1 LEENDNGTLMNDPAL
16 DALRAAVERIKLQV
30 NVDREAAYFQAEAL
44 TSIQQSNASIQ
55 ETNAAILAMFCTQGM
70 PDNPAPG

>member
-1 LEENDNGTLMNDPAL
+1 MTLHLTPAVRWPL
-16 DALRAAVERIKLQV
+16 AAVKRIKLQV

-55 ETNAAILAMFCTQGM
+55 ETNAAILAMFCTRACLTTLHLAN
-70 PDNPAPG
+70 NP